1 MTDSDWVRRAHQ
13 VLPGGSLGSFALPSG
28 EETVITRGSGASL
41 YDTDGR
47 EYIDYLLGSGPMILG
62 HAHPA
67 VVAAVRAQLD
77 SGSQFYAVNEAA
89 VRLAETIVA
98 ATGWAEM
105 LKFTSSGSE
114 ATFFA
119 LRLAR
124 AATGRSKIL
133 KFEGGYHGHHDYAM
147 MSTTP
152 SVPAAFPAAVP
163 DSAGIP
169 AVLQREVLIAPYN
182 DLQRTLELLDT
193 HRDELAAVIVEPGNR
208 LIDPLPGFLEGLR
221 EATRRL
227 GILLVFDEVVTG
239 FRVAYGGATSIY
251 RVVPDLTCFGK
262 IIGGG
267 FPLAAVVGPR
277 ELLEQANP
285 RRRGPGYVYISGTLN
300 GNPIAAPAGLATL
313 EELRRPGVYEGL
325 QAAGDRL
332 RGGLSELCAEMHLPV
347 QTLGMASMLNLYF
360 TASPIHDYR
369 SARTENTAIK
379 ERLGRELLRRGVI
392 TNMSAK
398 LYLSTAHTD
407 ALIDLTLERVAESLK
422 CMADLR
428 HNSW

>member
-1 MTDSDWVRRAHQ
+1 
-13 VLPGGSLGSFALPSG
+13 
-28 EETVITRGSGASL
+28 
-41 YDTDGR
+41 
-47 EYIDYLLGSGPMILG
+47 
-62 HAHPA
+62 
-67 VVAAVRAQLD
+67 
-77 SGSQFYAVNEAA
+77 
-89 VRLAETIVA
+89 
-98 ATGWAEM
+98 M

-300 GNPIAAPAGLATL
+300 GNPIAATAGLATL